1 MVLTKEQLDDQDWWN
16 KNIVFVERIP
26 ADGEETLFLF
36 FVFPSSFLDISYETL
51 LSVFVGSYYV
61 DVRTLSEVVP
71 KVVSEDL
78 DKIRDAFGKYNPY

>member
-1 MVLTKEQLDDQDWWN
+1 MLSLLKGSQLMVRELFQFFLVFTSPVLD
-16 KNIVFVERIP
+16 
-26 ADGEETLFLF
+26 T
-36 FVFPSSFLDISYETL
+36 SYETL

-78 DKIRDAFGKYNPY
+78 DKTRDALGKYNSY

>member
-1 MVLTKEQLDDQDWWN
+1 MVRE
-16 KNIVFVERIP
+16 
-26 ADGEETLFLF
+26 LFQFF
-36 FVFPSSFLDISYETL
+36 FVFTSPVLDTSYETL

-78 DKIRDAFGKYNPY
+78 DKTRDAFGKYNSY